1 MNQEADAVPET
12 ISLEEP
18 SFNEPSDFEVD
29 GSSSLSEVEENCIR
43 EVEQESYNNRVGL
56 EDFTAARDNSRNISD
71 VDNVSEAE
79 TECLEGSP
87 TKNCRHQDNSLR
99 PSQTLACNKVLLM
112 QSGTLVPEN
121 NQGAEKNIISSRGT
135 QIENSSSSS
144 HNIIERGILSSPDP
158 QKNITEE
165 SDVLIQNSN
174 SGKRKRKRS
183 IMGETK
189 LQDLPEPMHKRTESI
204 LEFSDSSPAEDEANT
219 EESIP
224 NNIAKNI
231 CDNEGVVQ
239 QDDESLEDPEEFLD
253 KIELNPEYMASSKI
267 SEKRN
272 DTLKRS
278 DSHEPA
284 GQDDDSGNSMDQ
296 HIDKLKVTEKIRA
309 KVVPSNE
316 EEEEEEEEKEEEEE
330 EEEEE
335 EGTGIITRNE
345 EATEKK
351 RIALDRLSDIERQ
364 FSTFRERLYEERL
377 KSLDQEDAMLREAQP
392 SHPEYLAKLQCIDA
406 RRDEKIRKAIR
417 LWEYELQSLKKV
429 AVAQRSQI
437 LVQYQQEVR
446 EVREKKL
453 EQLGEQWYKIQ
464 HDRRSYAGICPEYT
478 LKFPTKRTQQISNQI
493 AYNNEVSVLSGF
505 AKYVGF
511 PAAPIIAPASAS
523 ELEDDLEKMGA
534 SPHTIT
540 KRSFTVT

>member
-87 TKNCRHQDNSLR
+87 TKNCRHQDNSLT
-99 PSQTLACNKVLLM
+99 PTQTFACHKILLK

-121 NQGAEKNIISSRGT
+121 NQGAEENIISSKGT

-144 HNIIERGILSSPDP
+144 HDKIERGTLSSPDP

-165 SDVLIQNSN
+165 GEVIIQNSN

-189 LQDLPEPMHKRTESI
+189 LQDLPEPMHKRTDSI

-224 NNIAKNI
+224 NKITKNI

-239 QDDESLEDPEEFLD
+239 QDDESAEDPDEFLD
-253 KIELNPEYMASSKI
+253 KIELNPEYMASNKI
-267 SEKRN
+267 SEIRN
-272 DTLKRS
+272 NTLKKS
-278 DSHEPA
+278 NSHEPA
-284 GQDDDSGNSMDQ
+284 GKDDDSGNSMDQ
-296 HIDKLKVTEKIRA
+296 HIDKLKVTEKSRA
-309 KVVPSNE
+309 KVVPNN
-316 EEEEEEEEKEEEEE
+316 
-330 EEEEE
+330 EEEE
-335 EGTGIITRNE
+335 EGTGIISRNE

-351 RIALDRLSDIERQ
+351 KIALDRLSDIERQ

-406 RRDEKIRKAIR
+406 RRDEKIRRAIR

-534 SPHTIT
+534 SPHAIT